1 MQIKVTERYK
11 RYYYRPFRM
20 SEIKQTDN
28 TKCWQGREGTGT
40 LYVAGENVK
49 QCNHFRKQCDRY
61 IPTI

>member
-49 QCNHFRKQCDRY
+49 
-61 IPTI
+61 